1 MTGFRQRLASP
12 LDQDENIM
20 ALKTKLAISIT
31 LLLAGCAAPYS
42 PTPLV
47 ANAPLAKEDKLQAV
61 AHWKAIS
68 AHIEKQLEPAIR
80 KTPNIPLYVEP
91 AQYTAFNQTMA
102 SQLITSLVN
111 DGYVVGKTPVGA
123 LKVEI
128 DTQVVAF
135 SAERPQYVFAGQR
148 SDLMGGAWV
157 ITNVNEVGAPAAAP
171 ADTPFSHHD
180 AYSWFRSEF
189 DSGVT
194 PKTEIVLTISVSDER
209 RYYARSTSVYYVT
222 DSDRYLYEIA
232 KPVSVK
238 DQPPPPTP
246 LTKIFTVRGS

>member
-1 MTGFRQRLASP
+1 LASFSH
-12 LDQDENIM
+12 QGENIM
-20 ALKTKLAISIT
+20 VLKTKLAISIT
-31 LLLAGCAAPYS
+31 ALLAGCAAPYS

-47 ANAPLAKEDKLQAV
+47 ANAPITKQDKLQAV

-91 AQYTAFNQTMA
+91 AQFTAFNQTMA

-123 LKVEI
+123 LKVEV

-135 SAERPQYVFAGQR
+135 SADRPQYIFAGQR
-148 SDLMGGAWV
+148 SELMGGAWV
-157 ITNVNEVGAPAAAP
+157 LTNVNDVDAAVP
-171 ADTPFSHHD
+171 ADAPFSHHD

-189 DSGVT
+189 DSGLT

-222 DSDRYLYEIA
+222 DSDRYLYEVA
-232 KPVSVK
+232 RPVK
-238 DQPPPPTP
+238 DQPPALPPPPP
-246 LTKIFTVRGS
+246 LMKTFTVRGS